1 MERHIELQNIKVPY
15 TLKINSRSKRLRLS
29 IHPGGSFVVTAPKN
43 LKQSDIDDFIIK
55 KSEWV
60 IDGINRLSKFK
71 DVFKFKNTKA
81 EYAKYKEEARF
92 LVERKVL
99 EFNKIYNFKYNNI
112 SIKNQKTRWGS
123 CSTKG
128 NLNFNYKIAL
138 IPERLADY
146 IVVHEICH
154 LGEMNHSSDFWDLVE
169 KGMPDYKERRR
180 ELRKGGVG
188 MGF

>member
-1 MERHIELQNIKVPY
+1 MERYIELQNIQVPY
-15 TLKINSRSKRLRLS
+15 TLKISMKAKRLRLA

-43 LKQSDIDDFIIK
+43 LNQNTIDEFILK
-55 KSEWV
+55 KSKWV
-60 IDGINRLSKFK
+60 IDGINRLSKVK
-71 DVFKFKNTKA
+71 DVFKFKNTKT
-81 EYAKYKEEARF
+81 EYLKYKEEARI
-92 LVERKVL
+92 LVEKKVL
-99 EFNKIYNFKYNNI
+99 EFNKIYNFEYKNI
-112 SIKNQKTRWGS
+112 RIKNQKTRWGS

-169 KGMPDYKERRR
+169 KAVPDYKERRR
-180 ELRKGGVG
+180 ELKKSGVG
-188 MGF
+188 VGF